1 VVEIEH
7 GETIMEQHSPS
18 PQRLQGQR
26 ELVDGKILALCQWQA
41 ADIAMNV
48 ARRYFEAW
56 LHSNHKDTPAM
67 ARLHAYHTHE
77 ALHEATRAIGMLIE
91 TLRAQAPKSPSKTE
105 SDTDV

>member
-91 TLRAQAPKSPSKTE
+91 TLSAQEPKSPSKTE